1 MWACTLVAPKR
12 FERQEVPQPARAELP
27 PGYVLLRPQV
37 GGICG
42 MSTAAISQVLPVITP
57 VSKAIVG
64 RSRRIIRVTRC
75 MKL

>member
-27 PGYVLLRPQV
+27 PGYVLLKPQ
-37 GGICG
+37 GEA
-42 MSTAAISQVLPVITP
+42 SAAAISQVLPVITP

-75 MKL
+75 MKLSARY